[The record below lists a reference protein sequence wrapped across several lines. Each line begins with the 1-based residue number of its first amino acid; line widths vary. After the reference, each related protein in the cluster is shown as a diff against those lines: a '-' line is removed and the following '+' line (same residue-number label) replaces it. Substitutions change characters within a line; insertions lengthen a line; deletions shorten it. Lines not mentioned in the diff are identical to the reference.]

1 MSLDYTKPSDDKE
14 WGLQDYWALAV
25 RRKWIIIG
33 VFFLVFISSLIYLL
47 TRPPVYV
54 SSSTFILESIDAKS
68 ALYKNPAAYYYMMRQ
83 TRPLAFYETLL
94 RSKTFY
100 DRVSQAAVKDSA
112 LTACREFDASL
123 LPSLFANLRLT
134 GNEQGELL
142 YSLSVEAP
150 HPTIAYRF
158 AVIALNEFKRRCQE
172 IEMEESRNI
181 VDYVNVQIEEAK
193 KNLEKAERELQE
205 FKERTR
211 LVDIDQIEGGL
222 LKKLSDIESQLEEVE
237 TQKQL
242 ARANLN
248 AYQARFSSLKQGNMP
263 SIDSFME
270 SPEAQKIRQEIDRLE
285 EQKRRLSETEGLS
298 SPALAALDSRIEE
311 QKAKLRQAILA
322 SRERSSGSLF
332 SREEDNAKQ
341 KFNERIVAEELNL
354 YTLDNKERYLRNLI
368 EKYRSQNPNILEHAI
383 ELAQLQRTKKVN
395 ENLYTYLVEKAEE
408 AKINAATGSG
418 GVRVV
423 DEPSLPLKPKSQNRS
438 RNIAVAF
445 ILSLGLGFGLAFVR
459 DYLDNSIYSVED
471 IQRLGDL
478 TVLGAIP
485 EIKTSETQPIV
496 AKNGKNGRF
505 MNIQELYYFED
516 RMNGYRNKVISLVQD
531 QEPLVDAYRHV
542 RTNLQFA
549 DVDNSLRRLLVTSS
563 IPGEG
568 KTLTTANL
576 AISFAEL
583 GKRVLVVEADL
594 RKPHMHILFNLRR
607 SPGLADYLA
616 RDLALD
622 KVIYLTHVPN
632 VFVIPAGTVPPNPG
646 MILASQKMS
655 ELITKLE
662 HNFDIVLCD
671 TPPVISVTDAVILS
685 KTVGNVILVVR
696 FGKTNRHIIKDALQR
711 LEFVKSQVRGIVLNG
726 MEKSKG
732 YGYYRYDYSY
742 YASRYY
748 TEEKS
753 GGRKKMFSPFK

>member
-1 MSLDYTKPSDDKE
+1 
-14 WGLQDYWALAV
+14 
-25 RRKWIIIG
+25 
-33 VFFLVFISSLIYLL
+33 
-47 TRPPVYV
+47 
-54 SSSTFILESIDAKS
+54 
-68 ALYKNPAAYYYMMRQ
+68 
-83 TRPLAFYETLL
+83 
-94 RSKTFY
+94 
-100 DRVSQAAVKDSA
+100 
-112 LTACREFDASL
+112 
-123 LPSLFANLRLT
+123 
-134 GNEQGELL
+134 
-142 YSLSVEAP
+142 
-150 HPTIAYRF
+150 
-158 AVIALNEFKRRCQE
+158 
-172 IEMEESRNI
+172 
-181 VDYVNVQIEEAK
+181 
-193 KNLEKAERELQE
+193 
-205 FKERTR
+205 
-211 LVDIDQIEGGL
+211 
-222 LKKLSDIESQLEEVE
+222 LEEVE